1 MLTAEKTQAGGAGG
15 WPAAGGR
22 PDLPHRSSQKSK
34 DSEIRLSLQAGP
46 WQSGGMVRAAE
57 LPKPELPE
65 LRIFQPSGLAVTV
78 GFTEALTPAAQVI
91 INRVMPKVK

>member
-1 MLTAEKTQAGGAGG
+1 
-15 WPAAGGR
+15 
-22 PDLPHRSSQKSK
+22 
-34 DSEIRLSLQAGP
+34 
-46 WQSGGMVRAAE
+46 MVRAAE